1 VLPTFYREGVPRILM
16 EAAAMAK
23 PVITTDMPGCRDAV
37 DHGLTGFICAPKS
50 AKSLADAMRTMLSL
64 GSHQREQMGREGRAK
79 MERQFK
85 EGFVHRA
92 YVEALDRCGASP
104 THKRY

>member
-1 VLPTFYREGVPRILM
+1 
-16 EAAAMAK
+16 
-23 PVITTDMPGCRDAV
+23 
-37 DHGLTGFICAPKS
+37 
-50 AKSLADAMRTMLSL
+50 MLSL